1 MNATTRSSAAAALL
15 IVPVVA
21 ELASEPFGDTTG
33 FKLAFAASQVVGW
46 MLLAG
51 LCQELS
57 EIHPPANRTGR
68 VAARLLVVGCTIE
81 MMFGLLYGVLELAT
95 GEPELSFILFSLG
108 FLLLVVAGLLRGTQL
123 RKAGAGIVGG
133 GLVAT
138 ALLGFLAIAIGSDPF
153 HDIFLL
159 TGYAAWG
166 VVGLGIA
173 RTRQAEHGDL
183 APQSV

>member
-1 MNATTRSSAAAALL
+1 MNATTRSIAAAALL

-21 ELASEPFGDTTG
+21 ELVSEPLGDTTG

-46 MLLAG
+46 LLLAG
-51 LCQELS
+51 LCKELS
-57 EIHPPANRTGR
+57 EVHPPANRRGR
-68 VAARLLVVGCTIE
+68 VGARLLMAGCTVQV
-81 MMFGLLYGVLELAT
+81 MFGLMYGVLELAT
-95 GEPELSFILFSLG
+95 GEPEVSFVLFSLG

-123 RKAGAGIVGG
+123 RQAGAGVAGV

-138 ALLGFLAIAIGSDPF
+138 ALLGFLAIAVGSDPF

-159 TGYAAWG
+159 TGYAAWA

-173 RTRQAEHGDL
+173 RAHQAEHRGL
-183 APQSV
+183 ASQSV